1 MMNNT
6 YRLTEGAILLAIFSV
21 LLLITLYIPV
31 LGLVVNL
38 FLSLPFLFFG
48 AKHDWKSTA
57 VFTVGAI
64 LLSLILGSL
73 LAIPLALAYGTTG
86 AVMGGLI
93 REGKSRL
100 AITAAG
106 AFVFLINLIAI
117 YGISVAFFNANIVQ
131 EMLDLMR
138 SSFVESQQMLKS
150 MGQATDEKVIK
161 QFETMMDLMETIIPS
176 ILVVA
181 SFFTV
186 FITQLVSFP
195 ILKRFGIK
203 FPDWRPF
210 RELILPKSIL
220 WYYLFSMLASLLMPP
235 DEGTY
240 WFMVIANLAFILQI
254 LMVMQGLALLFYI
267 THVKGYPRAMPIT
280 VMVLLLFFPF
290 VLSIVRIL
298 GIIDLGFDLRKRL
311 GEK

>member
-1 MMNNT
+1 MNNT

-254 LMVMQGLALLFYI
+254 LMVMQGLSLLFYI